1 MYDVAIIG
9 GGIVGLATAYE
20 YLNKY
25 PSNKLIVIEKESKVA
40 AHQTG
45 NNSGVIHSG
54 IYYKP
59 GSLKAKNCRLGVKK
73 LLQFCD
79 KYGIKY
85 DLCGKLII
93 AHNEHEIPGLMELY
107 NRGRKND
114 VPNIKLLDKDEIR
127 ELEPHTIGIKG
138 IHSPAT
144 GIIDYQDVCNA
155 CVNIIEQN
163 EGKIQL
169 NSKVMDI
176 IQNNNEIVIET
187 TQGNFHAKSVINCAG
202 LYSDRIA
209 KMTEINLGIKIIP
222 FRGEYYKLKPDKAH
236 LVKNLIYPVPNP
248 EFPFLGVHFTR
259 KINGTVEAGPN
270 AVLAFA
276 REGYA
281 KTDVNFK
288 DLFDIFGYPAFWKLG
303 KRYWKV
309 GTAEMLRSYLKV
321 LFVKAL
327 KKLIPEIESNN
338 LIPGGSGVRAQAL
351 TKNGKLLDDFYI
363 IRDKN
368 ITHVLNA
375 PSPAATSA
383 FAIAEHIVS
392 VFES

>member
-9 GGIVGLATAYE
+9 GGIVGLATAYKFLE
-20 YLNKY
+20 RN
-25 PSNKLIVIEKESKVA
+25 PSKKLIIIEKESKVA
-40 AHQTG
+40 VHQTG

-54 IYYKP
+54 IYYNP
-59 GSLKAKNCRLGVKK
+59 GSLKANNCRRGVNK
-73 LLQFCD
+73 LIQFCD

-85 DLCGKLII
+85 DLCGKLIV
-93 AHNEHEIPGLMELY
+93 ANNECEISRLMELY
-107 NRGRKND
+107 NRGIKNG
-114 VPNIKLLDKDEIR
+114 VPNIKLLDKDDIKD
-127 ELEPHTIGIKG
+127 LEPHTIGIKG
-138 IHSPAT
+138 IHSPST
-144 GIIDYQDVCNA
+144 GIIDYKDVCNVCA
-155 CVNIIEQN
+155 NIIEQN
-163 EGKIQL
+163 GGKIQL
-169 NSKVMDI
+169 NSKVIDI
-176 IQNNNEIVIET
+176 IRDNDGILIET
-187 TQGNFHAKSVINCAG
+187 TQGNFRSKSVINCAG

-209 KMTEINLGIKIIP
+209 KMTEANLGIKIIP
-222 FRGEYYKLKPDKAH
+222 FRGEYYKLKTDRTH

-259 KINGTVEAGPN
+259 KIDGTVEAGPN
-270 AVLAFA
+270 AVLAFS

-281 KTDVNFK
+281 KTDINFRDLK
-288 DLFDIFGYPAFWKLG
+288 DVFGYPAFWKLG
-303 KRYWKV
+303 KWYWKI
-309 GTAEMLRSYLKV
+309 GTTEMLRSYLKV

-327 KKLIPEIESNN
+327 KTLIPEIEIND

-351 TKNGKLLDDFYI
+351 TKNGKLLDDFHI